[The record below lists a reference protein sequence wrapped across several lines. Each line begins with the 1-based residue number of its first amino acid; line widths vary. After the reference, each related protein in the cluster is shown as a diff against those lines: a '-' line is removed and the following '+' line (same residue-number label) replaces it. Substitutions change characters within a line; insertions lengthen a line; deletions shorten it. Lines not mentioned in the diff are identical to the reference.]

1 MGKRGPKPQPTALR
15 IMAGNPGKRP
25 INNREPRPIAAIPQP
40 PDHLDDLAVAE
51 WNRLSPQLH
60 ALGLL
65 SHIDRAALACYC
77 MAWSRW
83 VRAEQHLCEH
93 GEIVQAPSGAP
104 IQNPWL
110 SIANRAFDQVKVFAV
125 QFGMSPASRVGL
137 KVDGDARQA
146 DELDEF
152 KRSG

>member
-1 MGKRGPKPQPTALR
+1 MKRGPKPIPTALK
-15 IMAGNPGKRP
+15 ILNGNPGKRP
-25 INNREPRPIAAIPQP
+25 INAGEPQPELAIPKP
-40 PDHLDDLAVAE
+40 PDHLDELALAE
-51 WNRLSPQLH
+51 WERLTPELH
-60 ALGLL
+60 RLGLV
-65 SHIDRAALACYC
+65 SRIDRGALACYC
-77 MAWSRW
+77 NAWSRW
-83 VRAEQHLCEH
+83 VRAEEHIREH

-110 SIANRAFDQVKVFAV
+110 SIANRAFDQLKTLAAD
-125 QFGMSPASRVGL
+125 FGMSPASRVGL